1 MDYKAPWEHEPP
13 SNVSDILECQ
23 LSPQKHETNKQ
34 NPLKR
39 FKESLR
45 RIGRKRVLKNANLAI
60 NETISL
66 LNSTSKTWDETLTDE
81 SQNKAQYITQRAKK
95 LKLNRSA
102 NETKRTPNEV
112 KNAPKKRKKGQQKRI
127 DKNCPA
133 LNLSTFTEKNTLVF
147 KTNNLFNQQ
156 ISDVDPTPVNQH
168 QRKGQKCRKELLFT
182 GDMSDRRKSGGSMG
196 FNFNLK
202 TPNQSLGNSTYGNNS
217 FPNNSFN
224 RPNGQQQHS
233 NGHHQQMHA
242 PNNWNGQQ
250 QRPGTARTNGARQQ
264 PYGKKPPR
272 NASELQISNAIG
284 GFVRGNRQEDQ
295 GFCESPNQHPHNYA
309 QQSQHNVVLTAAPDV
324 RYQRRGAIHM
334 VAGDAGTMVKK
345 QLKIYSVT
353 DNPARVIHEETAEIE
368 LRSLAQSK
376 FKIREEGRTYLLESI
391 SALMANPV
399 VDVHLNGEIFISG
412 NITENPFHDSF
423 WTQNGILDTH
433 IQGTP
438 TPSTI
443 RHSELVG
450 PAAWRGRQWN
460 NMINTRCKVG
470 SFFWAFEK
478 MRADTDSPNFTSY
491 TLIYLNEN
499 GVECEWSNSA
509 TYKLNIERTLIAVQI
524 DNNLSFLLF
533 CWFFPGLLSPID
545 PFYYMHKAERW
556 NAAAAYL
563 NENSVQSKGKKD
575 QSSSTDLLGLKN
587 PTTNKHALAM
597 FWQFVCHPVDL
608 QEMIATI
615 YCHITEV
622 IEKIPCFITAY
633 PHNENT
639 ILGITSLDLLFG
651 PNSAIMK
658 QYSLSQEYVDS
669 FKPSM
674 LAYNKHWKSNIR
686 GKAFK
691 ETQAHWRFR
700 MLWDP
705 ATRDEIGQ
713 MKTSNCITREEF
725 NRIAKLLVRYDS
737 PLPAQSVKVY
747 TEMRQEQQQERINSH
762 AKTHLDILPK
772 LATLPEYKQH
782 VTAIFGGN
790 DYATPANPQIA
801 NAYVTSLQQQIGKK
815 YNSKIDLIQSNLD
828 QIRNLIPGLQ
838 NQSTV
843 VSQEE
848 LNNYQQPQIAIPQN
862 SEFASNSGRVAE
874 NSESA
879 MDFSNEHQQST
890 QQHVPQTATYAPGL
904 PVMPASTT
912 SPKNDLASH

>member
-1 MDYKAPWEHEPP
+1 MKSTLIFYICAFSGWKTNAKITTDIIRPQLPPGWWENKLQKKILSGYEKNIAPFSHQMMEDGIESPIVVNFAMVLQRLLTIKMREEEIVMAGYNVVDQAYKFSKRNSQKRQSEAKRSDAPIYRLFTNILKIYTIFLLLLLITTSPMDYKAPWEHEPP

-334 VAGDAGTMVKK
+334 VAGDA
-345 QLKIYSVT
+345 
-353 DNPARVIHEETAEIE
+353 
-368 LRSLAQSK
+368 
-376 FKIREEGRTYLLESI
+376 
-391 SALMANPV
+391 
-399 VDVHLNGEIFISG
+399 
-412 NITENPFHDSF
+412 
-423 WTQNGILDTH
+423 
-433 IQGTP
+433 
-438 TPSTI
+438 
-443 RHSELVG
+443 
-450 PAAWRGRQWN
+450 
-460 NMINTRCKVG
+460 
-470 SFFWAFEK
+470 
-478 MRADTDSPNFTSY
+478 
-491 TLIYLNEN
+491 
-499 GVECEWSNSA
+499 
-509 TYKLNIERTLIAVQI
+509 
-524 DNNLSFLLF
+524 
-533 CWFFPGLLSPID
+533 
-545 PFYYMHKAERW
+545 
-556 NAAAAYL
+556 
-563 NENSVQSKGKKD
+563 
-575 QSSSTDLLGLKN
+575 
-587 PTTNKHALAM
+587 
-597 FWQFVCHPVDL
+597 
-608 QEMIATI
+608 
-615 YCHITEV
+615 
-622 IEKIPCFITAY
+622 
-633 PHNENT
+633 
-639 ILGITSLDLLFG
+639 
-651 PNSAIMK
+651 
-658 QYSLSQEYVDS
+658 
-669 FKPSM
+669 
-674 LAYNKHWKSNIR
+674 
-686 GKAFK
+686 
-691 ETQAHWRFR
+691 
-700 MLWDP
+700 
-705 ATRDEIGQ
+705 
-713 MKTSNCITREEF
+713 
-725 NRIAKLLVRYDS
+725 
-737 PLPAQSVKVY
+737 
-747 TEMRQEQQQERINSH
+747 
-762 AKTHLDILPK
+762 
-772 LATLPEYKQH
+772 
-782 VTAIFGGN
+782 
-790 DYATPANPQIA
+790 
-801 NAYVTSLQQQIGKK
+801 
-815 YNSKIDLIQSNLD
+815 
-828 QIRNLIPGLQ
+828 
-838 NQSTV
+838 
-843 VSQEE
+843 
-848 LNNYQQPQIAIPQN
+848 
-862 SEFASNSGRVAE
+862 
-874 NSESA
+874 
-879 MDFSNEHQQST
+879 
-890 QQHVPQTATYAPGL
+890 
-904 PVMPASTT
+904 
-912 SPKNDLASH
+912 